1 MTTPPSPTTAELE
14 ILQILWQ
21 LGPAKVQQVNDVQN
35 ESRAVGYTSTLK
47 TMQIMEQKGLLGRN
61 KDGKSHIYFP
71 LIEQQKT
78 QTSLLD
84 KLVQGVFGGSRS
96 QLVMQLLGNQQTSKE
111 ELKEIK
117 DFLRKLEQKQDGAEK

>member
-1 MTTPPSPTTAELE
+1 MNDTPTPSGTELE

-21 LGPAKVQQVNDVQN
+21 LGPAKVQQINDVQN
-35 ESRAVGYTSTLK
+35 ETRPVGYTSTLK

-71 LIEQQKT
+71 LVEQQKT

-84 KLVQGVFGGSRS
+84 KLLQGVFGGSRS
-96 QLVMQLLGNQQTSKE
+96 QLVMQLLGNQQVSKE

-117 DFLRKLEQKQDGAEK
+117 DFLRKMEQKND